1 MPEGQAPRRAV
12 GVKGRPQACVTC
24 RRRKKGCDLVRPSC
38 GQCRKACI
46 PCGGYTSTKPGG
58 PQVDGS
64 SSSSLASPSFRRTRE
79 TDSVPSTGAS
89 EACPAVTQSDVTSA
103 ASANHTSNR
112 QLLASH
118 KNPRQ
123 AGLAPSSPLSCE
135 GTKAG
140 IIGQFWDSYF
150 PNSTTFPRGLF
161 AFTFGGS
168 LDAIQTHTAQS
179 PALAKQMLAVAL
191 ATANRSPTGEPWM
204 MRESRR
210 LYTDALRMA
219 AQDIFAKGPDLEQQL
234 VATRLFSLY
243 ESFFGRGQQ
252 DHEAQARSWLLH
264 SNGETAIVTSN
275 SPDTYATG
283 RAHRLFLAG
292 RHQII
297 MTALL
302 QEKRTFLSDP
312 IWKTAPWTYY
322 PKTPRDH
329 LLDIFVDIPSVLE
342 GVKAMKAWKSE
353 AKKAEYEYLLGRAVN
368 NINTRLLAWH
378 KQCAFPIV
386 PADLV
391 EELPER
397 VTADLLAAAHV
408 MTLYHCLTLRCNAL
422 HQNLSGAADL
432 RIDDDHELYELT
444 RASRLFGHPDAGLF
458 RLHIATFPLIT
469 GLLLIEARGEG
480 AYPAEKA
487 ALDSVLNSGY
497 FESLKDFLV
506 SMMPIQPTSMLN
518 LGTRRRTAQKG
529 GQGPD
534 T

>member
-1 MPEGQAPRRAV
+1 
-12 GVKGRPQACVTC
+12 
-24 RRRKKGCDLVRPSC
+24 
-38 GQCRKACI
+38 
-46 PCGGYTSTKPGG
+46 
-58 PQVDGS
+58 
-64 SSSSLASPSFRRTRE
+64 
-79 TDSVPSTGAS
+79 
-89 EACPAVTQSDVTSA
+89 VTSA